1 MLMTTELYY
10 NKRQI
15 YEEKTKL
22 KKTPVYHL
30 PKRLSA
36 YLMDLMQSES

>member
-1 MLMTTELYY
+1 MLMTTELDY

-22 KKTPVYHL
+22 KKNPITCVRGSL
-30 PKRLSA
+30 LF
-36 YLMDLMQSES
+36 LQI